1 MRSCGN
7 RNLRFGSGSTTTNAE
22 FIHRISG
29 LVIGTYIFASLGTF
43 VIFKD
48 NQFLSFGT
56 GGSVDD
62 NSKDS

>member
-7 RNLRFGSGSTTTNAE
+7 RKNPRYGSGSTTNAE
-22 FIHRISG
+22 LIHRISG